1 MQPFLSLEHLE
12 AIVGFLI
19 GPILILL
26 CLREWEAPGEGDG
39 TMADWWSGWNTHIH

>member
-12 AIVGFLI
+12 AIVGLLI

-26 CLREWEAPGEGDG
+26 SLREWEAPGEGDG
-39 TMADWWSGWNTHIH
+39 TMADWWSGWNTHIC